1 MSDTEFNERVGPH
14 PRLTGSEKETAIT
27 MYGDGERFTI
37 YSAKPTI
44 VKSLLKHDH
53 FEIGWAQLANDDE
66 MTDIE
71 DREQL
76 RDSDGDIVAIE
87 GTLPV
92 GTLTVKSKPRVS
104 NRQSGIVSTETVDS
118 SVFEGSDDE

>member
-53 FEIGWAQLANDDE
+53 FEMAWAQLTDGDE
-66 MTDIE
+66 MTDVE

-76 RDSDGDIVAIE
+76 GDSDGNIVAVE
-87 GTLPV
+87 GTMPV
-92 GTLTVKSKPRVS
+92 GTLTVKSKPRA
-104 NRQSGIVSTETVDS
+104 NNHQSSIVSWETIDP
-118 SVFEGSDDE
+118 SVFGDDEG